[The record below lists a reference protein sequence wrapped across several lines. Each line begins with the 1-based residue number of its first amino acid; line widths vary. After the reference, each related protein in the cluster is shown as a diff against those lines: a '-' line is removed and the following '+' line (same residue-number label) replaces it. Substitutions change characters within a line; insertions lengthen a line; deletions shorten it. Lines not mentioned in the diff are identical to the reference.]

1 MIYIIC
7 WNEQEVV
14 RIEKVGNLYISSV
27 DKDGYIYA
35 THNGLMRGLL
45 SCAKIESHKLPPF
58 ITNRVRDY
66 EYLNEDEV
74 IARIKETECRSVT
87 DKVSVKVVEE

>member
-1 MIYIIC
+1 MVYIIC
-7 WNEQEVV
+7 WNEREVV

-27 DKDGYIYA
+27 NKDGYIYA

-45 SCAKIESHKLPPF
+45 SCVRAEHYELPTF
-58 ITNRVRDY
+58 ITNRVGSY
-66 EYLNEDEV
+66 EYMSEDEV